1 MGTAALKGRHAVVTG
16 GGRGIGAAIA
26 RRLAQ
31 EGAVVTVTG
40 RSPEPLQALIAELG
54 AGSAVVMDVTDGEA
68 VATALASA
76 EAQNGP
82 VDILVNNAG
91 IAGSAPFSRIRESD
105 MDALLDVNVKG
116 VLRCSQA
123 VYGPMT
129 KRGWG
134 RIVNVASTAGL
145 RGYGYTAAYCAS
157 KHAVIGMTR
166 ALALEGAR
174 TGVTVNAVC
183 PGFTATELLERSLE
197 NIIAKTGKSRDE
209 AAAALVESNPQGRFV
224 EPDEVAAAVAWLCG
238 PGSDAITGQSIAV
251 AGGEVT

>member
-1 MGTAALKGRHAVVTG
+1 VTG

-26 RRLAQ
+26 RRLAR

-40 RSPEPLQALIAELG
+40 RSPDPLEALVAELG
-54 AGSAVVMDVTDGEA
+54 SGAALVMDVTDAGS
-68 VATALASA
+68 VAEGMAAAA
-76 EAQNGP
+76 ERAGP

-91 IAGSAPFSRIRESD
+91 IAASAPFGRITEAD
-105 MDALLDVNVKG
+105 FDALLDVNVKG
-116 VLRCSQA
+116 IVRCSQA
-123 VYGPMT
+123 VYGTMT
-129 KRGWG
+129 RRGWG
-134 RIVNVASTAGL
+134 RIINIASTAGL
-145 RGYGYTAAYCAS
+145 RGYGYTVAYCAS
-157 KHAVIGMTR
+157 KHAVIGLTR
-166 ALALEGAR
+166 ALALESAR
-174 TGVTVNAVC
+174 AGVTVNAVC

-224 EPDEVAAAVAWLCG
+224 EPEEVAAAVAWLCG

>member
-1 MGTAALKGRHAVVTG
+1 MGTAALQGRHAVVTG

-54 AGSAVVMDVTDGEA
+54 EGSAVVMDVTDGEA

-166 ALALEGAR
+166 ALALEGV
-174 TGVTVNAVC
+174 G
-183 PGFTATELLERSLE
+183 ELAELQDR
-197 NIIAKTGKSRDE
+197 
-209 AAAALVESNPQGRFV
+209 
-224 EPDEVAAAVAWLCG
+224 
-238 PGSDAITGQSIAV
+238 
-251 AGGEVT
+251 AGGEAEARVSHGPHPPDAP